1 MSLDIGSVITPGNEN
16 AFTVG
21 ERRKNVTL
29 ADLPDSHRPLLEG
42 PITAVMGT
50 MTASGRI
57 QLTPVWCNHDGTH
70 VNLNSVKGRVKDRNM
85 RERPDIALLLLNPEN
100 PYHWMSINGRV
111 VDVVDEDDS
120 ARGYLAT
127 ENIDDL
133 AELYVNQRP
142 YPFRDPKRGETRVLY
157 KLEPTHILTFG
168 SAE

>member
-1 MSLDIGSVITPGNEN
+1 
-16 AFTVG
+16 
-21 ERRKNVTL
+21 
-29 ADLPDSHRPLLEG
+29 
-42 PITAVMGT
+42 

-111 VDVVDEDDS
+111 VDIVDEDDP
-120 ARGYLAT
+120 ARGHLAT

-142 YPFRDPKRGETRVLY
+142 YPFRDPKGGEIRVLY
-157 KLEPTHILTFG
+157 KLDLRLRRMSARPTTAVDALERVSWGRRGVSITLRTVYDPVPGRLVF
-168 SAE
+168 